1 MECLIQILLKM
12 FANWFVATLEVLL
25 QLELK
30 PFQFD
35 DILALPTEH
44 VPSRTLELLPPCL
57 VSTSPF
63 S

>member
-1 MECLIQILLKM
+1 MECLIPILLKM

-35 DILALPTEH
+35 DILTLPTEH
-44 VPSRTLELLPPCL
+44 APIRTLELLPPCL

-63 S
+63 